1 MSETWIQVDEAQ
13 DVAASIRHALRSAQ
27 FVGDDP
33 HAWKWVVLALHSA
46 LQGACVCH
54 LTETASPLG
63 AVNKKNERE
72 WLEYFESSRSDPK
85 APEPNTHLMAL
96 PELLKKCRKPGS
108 AGGPCGSTAIQ
119 ISDSEL
125 EWLTRFHSRIRNQFT
140 HFEPQTWI
148 LEVSGIPSIAKL
160 ISRIISDIHISGWAF
175 RNFSD
180 EEENEIKILIR
191 ELALH
196 NWNEA
201 S

>member
-1 MSETWIQVDEAQ
+1 MSETWIEVDEAQ

-27 FVGDDP
+27 FVGEDP
-33 HAWKWVVLALHSA
+33 YAWKWVVLALHSA

-63 AVNKKNERE
+63 AVKKKNRRE
-72 WLEYFESSRSDPK
+72 WLEYYKLSRSDPT
-85 APEPNTHLMAL
+85 ATEPKTHLMTL
-96 PELLKKCRKPGS
+96 PELLKECRKLGS

-125 EWLTRFHSRIRNQFT
+125 EWLTRFHRHIRNQFT

-160 ISRIISDIHISGWAF
+160 ISRIISDIYISGWAF
-175 RNFSD
+175 RNFN
-180 EEENEIKILIR
+180 ENEANEFDVNIRKLSDILLR
-191 ELALH
+191 
-196 NWNEA
+196 
-201 S
+201 